1 MLHEW
6 YPIRDLGALI
16 VSCLGIVFL
25 THQLMYKSR
34 RLDRAVGR
42 SEMRLLF
49 LTFIWIQV
57 LQMFTIGGIFSSSRT
72 AMIWTSALEL
82 GAIACFFWILLVNVF
97 IRMESFFFILLTSAA
112 IMGGTTFL
120 ALDLA
125 MDITRHHDGHSAEL
139 YVLTLIFPASAAI
152 LFTLLA
158 FYLGLALAAFGGS
171 QAVLFMLSPSITHS
185 SNGHVNASTLA
196 FLLNIL
202 SIMLL
207 YLFWRDITDDTWGDG
222 IF

>member
-1 MLHEW
+1 MQSPERQQRQWQQYNWPDSKRSTFIHTHQHH
-6 YPIRDLGALI
+6 IDIINNNNSSSSSSNTHNIGRI
-16 VSCLGIVFL
+16 CLGIVFL

-97 IRMESFFFILLTSAA
+97 IRMESLFFILLTSAA

-139 YVLTLIFPASAAI
+139 YVLTLIFPASAAV
-152 LFTLLA
+152 LFALLA
-158 FYLGLALAAFGGS
+158 CTL
-171 QAVLFMLSPSITHS
+171 VLRRLDTYKSIGKSSHSPHS
-185 SNGHVNASTLA
+185 LE
-196 FLLNIL
+196 
-202 SIMLL
+202 
-207 YLFWRDITDDTWGDG
+207 
-222 IF
+222 